1 MSKRY
6 HALRDVVCSLPEAG
20 WNYGHAR
27 SPFYSYDVEN
37 GATFVIY
44 NGRMMPI
51 SMKTSTREEGYWA
64 LRRTVTR
71 LNTGEFVTEL
81 KGPDAGKLLFE
92 IEHSRKHTLR
102 VGLDDIAATM

>member
-81 KGPDAGKLLFE
+81 KGPDAGKLLDRVFT
-92 IEHSRKHTLR
+92 RKVSAL
-102 VGLDDIAATM
+102 